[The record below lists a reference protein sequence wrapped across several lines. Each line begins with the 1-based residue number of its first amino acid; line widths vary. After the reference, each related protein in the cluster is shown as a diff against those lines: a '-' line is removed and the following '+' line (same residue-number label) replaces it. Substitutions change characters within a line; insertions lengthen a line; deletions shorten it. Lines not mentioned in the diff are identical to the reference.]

1 MSQAATKPLRLGEID
16 KDITDLKARERFVL
30 FVVATNNDVSPAEIE
45 AVTGFHRTY
54 VRDQLTELKR
64 RGWVE
69 ARPDISDP
77 RAHHYEAILEAS
89 DND

>member
-16 KDITDLKARERFVL
+16 KDITDLKARERFIL
-30 FVVATNNDVSPAEIE
+30 HVVGTNNDVSSADIE
-45 AVTGFHRTY
+45 AVTGFAGSH
-54 VRDQLTELKR
+54 VRETLTELKR

-89 DND
+89 DD